1 MIQFLRILFLVI
13 LIFVALVDIKQI
25 DFALEKEWQY
35 IFSLGILFTLIF
47 VDIVSGF
54 IFGLILATIYIRLY
68 DIKILPDKIQKME
81 EDRSKGFHEKDLEF
95 ITPLHLKKA
104 QTNIVSEVDYTKEY
118 KGIKGVYGEAVYGA
132 QGIDVKNPGYSSFEL
147 ENNWTDK

>member
-1 MIQFLRILFLVI
+1 MIQFLRIIFLVI

-54 IFGLILATIYIRLY
+54 IFGLILATIYVRLY
-68 DIKILPDKIQKME
+68 DIKILP
-81 EDRSKGFHEKDLEF
+81 EDQREGRKGYHEKDLEF

-104 QTNIVSEVDYTKEY
+104 QSNVVSDINYAKEY
-118 KGIKGVYGEAVYGA
+118 KGIEGVYGEAVYGA
-132 QGIDVKNPGYSSFEL
+132 QGIDAKNPGYSVYDI
-147 ENNWTDK
+147 ENTWESE